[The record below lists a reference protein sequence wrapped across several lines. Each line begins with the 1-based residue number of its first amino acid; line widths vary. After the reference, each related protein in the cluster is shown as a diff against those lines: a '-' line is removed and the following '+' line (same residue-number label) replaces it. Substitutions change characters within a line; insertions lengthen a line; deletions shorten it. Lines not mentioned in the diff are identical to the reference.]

1 MVNDDAASPTVA
13 TVVIFLTSVIDA
25 MENWEV
31 SVFDVPGAFMQ
42 TDMDELVH
50 VRFTDKMVELFLEI
64 DEAMYKRCITLER
77 GERVMYVELLKV
89 LYDTLGAAR
98 LFWEKLSAKLKEW

>member
-1 MVNDDAASPTVA
+1 MSHWLARWNFAWHLAPCLPNV
-13 TVVIFLTSVIDA
+13 L
-25 MENWEV
+25 
-31 SVFDVPGAFMQ
+31 GAFMQ

-77 GERVMYVELLKV
+77 GERVMYVELLKA
-89 LYDTLGAAR
+89 LYGTIRPAG
-98 LFWEKLSAKLKEW
+98 LFWEKLLGR